1 MARYINAEKTIEI
14 INSEI
19 EQCKLELEDEDEEEE
34 AYTRAVNARLL
45 GLINCLEIIKSQPT
59 ADVVEVVHAE
69 WVFSRTVS
77 EMISVKCSKCGTE
90 QFAIAHYVQSGNYCP
105 YCGAKMDKERD
116 HNGN

>member
-1 MARYINAEKTIEI
+1 MRYINADKTIEI

-45 GLINCLEIIKSQPT
+45 GLITCLAIIKSQPT

-69 WVFSRTVS
+69 WGRHYNS
-77 EMISVKCSKCGTE
+77 GTRVNVG
-90 QFAIAHYVQSGNYCP
+90 YVCTCCDMWNERRSNDCP
-105 YCGAKMDKERD
+105 NCGAKMDKESEK
-116 HNGN
+116 